1 MKCVIDDWKLVREVK
16 ISFDFICFGYGEISY
31 KLLCCKKVME
41 FIFVFLFG
49 LVKEIY
55 LLISSGK
62 LNFDVIYVIFFVFWL
77 KL

>member
-1 MKCVIDDWKLVREVK
+1 
-16 ISFDFICFGYGEISY
+16 
-31 KLLCCKKVME
+31 ME

-62 LNFDVIYVIFFVFWL
+62 LNFDVIYIIFFVFWL